1 MQQNKQGQQR
11 RPEPQVHAVA
21 EQHQQQPNHQAAGV
35 VYAEAAGNNQSSP
48 DETEPSNESG
58 FVSMQQQ
65 PNQQ

>member
-11 RPEPQVHAVA
+11 RPEVAPANA
-21 EQHQQQPNHQAAGV
+21 EQNQPNYQAAGV

-58 FVSMQQQ
+58 YGAGG
-65 PNQQ
+65 